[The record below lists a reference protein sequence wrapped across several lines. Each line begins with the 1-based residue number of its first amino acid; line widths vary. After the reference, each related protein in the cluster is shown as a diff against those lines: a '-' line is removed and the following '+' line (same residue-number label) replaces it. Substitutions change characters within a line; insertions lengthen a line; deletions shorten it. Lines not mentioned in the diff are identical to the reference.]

1 MGVGFVATDVE
12 RTARV
17 ADNGSGISDSIKG
30 HAIFRMSDGLGLV
43 DVTEREVVIA
53 NAEAVG
59 ILRLDFANLKVVT
72 CGVHA
77 CHGEV
82 THHDDR
88 FTIDVTFIHLVE
100 NRLQLS

>member
-1 MGVGFVATDVE
+1 MGVGFVATDME

-17 ADNGSGISDSIKG
+17 ADNGSRISDSIKG
-30 HAIFRMSDGLGLV
+30 HAIFGMSDGLGLV
-43 DVTEREVVIA
+43 DVTERKVVIA

-59 ILRLDFANLKVVT
+59 ILRLDFANLEVMA

-82 THHDDR
+82 THHDDG
-88 FTIDVTFIHLVE
+88 FTIGVAFIHLVE